1 MENQARVSL
10 GDDSYEMDERELLI
24 ARYHLIQQQL
34 ENIDSKSYISKL
46 KVLLYVRYCRMTK
59 IVEKT
64 FM

>member
-1 MENQARVSL
+1 MENLARVSL

-34 ENIDSKSYISKL
+34 ENIDSKSCISKL

>member
-34 ENIDSKSYISKL
+34 ENIDSKSCTSKL
-46 KVLLYVRYCRMTK
+46 KVLYVKYCRMIK